1 MHRGFALFAVA
12 QRLLLLLLPLV
23 VLRSDGVVAPE
34 HARRPRVED
43 VQWNDEE
50 KAMMT
55 RAERLRW
62 YGRRVEAEN
71 MVAEHV
77 EVPSIVTRANV
88 HLALSLDVS
97 RWYAAQTGKH
107 WDGRAET
114 FVEARNLATRRRHTP
129 GQPKPF
135 ERAEDTLRMYRS
147 AHLLVEPFAR
157 GQASVELQDYTRY
170 VGWPTLHSCGRLEH
184 DLPDGMSC
192 CYCEALLFEQESV
205 VAAGTT
211 ERCGKN
217 CCMQGCAFPSRWLVA
232 AMHCVML
239 WLCNLLTGKFIQS
252 LWTCGLFGCE
262 ICGSDL

>member
-1 MHRGFALFAVA
+1 MRKDLAFFAAVE
-12 QRLLLLLLPLV
+12 RLLLLLL
-23 VLRSDGVVAPE
+23 VLMSVGVGAPA
-34 HARRPRVED
+34 HARTRVED
-43 VQWNDEE
+43 VQWTDEQ

-62 YGRRVEAEN
+62 FGRRVEAEN

-77 EVPSIVTRANV
+77 ELPSIVTRANV
-88 HLALSLDVS
+88 HLAVSLDVS

-114 FVEARNLATRRRHTP
+114 FVEARNLATRRHRTP

-135 ERAEDTLRMYRS
+135 ERSEDTLRMYRS

-170 VGWPTLHSCGRLEH
+170 VGWPQLHSCGRLEH
-184 DLPDGMSC
+184 DLPDGRSC

-205 VAAGTT
+205 HAAGTT

-217 CCMQGCAFPSRWLVA
+217 CCMQGYASHLDVVCDGPLHRVNFCMVIVQA
-232 AMHCVML
+232 
-239 WLCNLLTGKFIQS
+239 GKFSPS
-252 LWTCGLFGCE
+252 LWTSGLPGCE
-262 ICGSDL
+262 ICGSAL

>member
-12 QRLLLLLLPLV
+12 QRLLLLLPLV
-23 VLRSDGVVAPE
+23 VLMSDGVVAPE

-184 DLPDGMSC
+184 DLPDGRSC

-205 VAAGTT
+205 HAAGTT

>member
-1 MHRGFALFAVA
+1 MHRGSAFSAVA
-12 QRLLLLLLPLV
+12 QRVLLLLLLLV
-23 VLRSDGVVAPE
+23 ALMSDGVAAPA
-34 HARRPRVED
+34 HARTRVED
-43 VQWNDEE
+43 VQWTDEQ

-62 YGRRVEAEN
+62 FGRRVEAEN

-77 EVPSIVTRANV
+77 QLPSIVTRANV

-114 FVEARNLATRRRHTP
+114 FVEARNLATRRRQAP

-170 VGWPTLHSCGRLEH
+170 VGWPSLHSCGRLEH
-184 DLPDGMSC
+184 DLPDGRSC

-205 VAAGTT
+205 HAAGTT

-217 CCMQGCAFPSRWLVA
+217 CCMQGCALPSRWSVTA
-232 AMHCVML
+232 VHR
-239 WLCNLLTGKFIQS
+239 
-252 LWTCGLFGCE
+252 E
-262 ICGSDL
+262 